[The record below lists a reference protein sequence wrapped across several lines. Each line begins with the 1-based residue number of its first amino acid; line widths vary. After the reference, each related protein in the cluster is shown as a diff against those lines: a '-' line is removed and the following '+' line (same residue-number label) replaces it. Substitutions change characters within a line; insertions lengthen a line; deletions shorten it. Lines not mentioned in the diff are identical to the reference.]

1 MIRALCLALAIAAP
15 APVFAQSPRENLPIP
30 RFVSLRS
37 EEVNLRT
44 GPGVRYPVEW
54 VFVRRQMP
62 VEVLQEFENWRRVRD
77 REGTEGW
84 VHQSMLAGRR
94 TGVVLGE
101 GGRPHE
107 LKRRPEDA
115 APALARIEPG
125 VIVTL
130 IECAGAWCRAEA
142 GGFRGWLPRGA
153 IWGVYAQATLK

>member
-1 MIRALCLALAIAAP
+1 MIRSLCLVLALLAP
-15 APVFAQSPRENLPIP
+15 APAFAQAARENLPIP

-62 VEVLQEFENWRRVRD
+62 VEILQEFENWRRVRD

-101 GGRPHE
+101 GGRAHE
-107 LKRRPEDA
+107 LKRRPEEG

-130 IECAGAWCRAEA
+130 IECAGGWCRTEA

-153 IWGVYAQATLK
+153 IWGVYPQETLK